1 MPCTAAGPNERG
13 CMKNVIR
20 KALARG
26 LSLPNIIS
34 YCCIKGS
41 AALSGW
47 WGLARLR
54 CKAALFGV
62 QVGEGVRC
70 AGPLILARWPGSVI
84 SIGKNCSFI
93 STAQRATAATVF
105 APVRLR
111 THGPDAKIILEA
123 GVELSGC
130 SISAR
135 SQTIRLGKHCLLAPN
150 CCIVDSDFH
159 AHWPPERRHLD
170 PGYEHDAP
178 VTLGDYVWIGLGV
191 TILKGVTI
199 GEGAMIAAGSVVTRD
214 IPARTLAAG
223 VPAKVVKKLP

>member
-1 MPCTAAGPNERG
+1 
-13 CMKNVIR
+13 MKNFIS

-47 WGLARLR
+47 WGLVRLR

-62 QVGEGVRC
+62 QLGAGVRC
-70 AGPLILARWPGSVI
+70 AGPIILARWPGSVI
-84 SIGKNCSFI
+84 SIGKGCSLI
-93 STAQRATAATVF
+93 STSQRATAATVF

-111 THGPDAKIILEA
+111 THGPDAKIILEEGA
-123 GVELSGC
+123 ELSGC
-130 SISAR
+130 AITAR
-135 SQTIRLGKHCLLAPN
+135 SQTIRIGKHALLAPN

-178 VTLGDYVWIGLGV
+178 VTIGDYAWIGLGV

-199 GEGAMIAAGSVVTRD
+199 GEGAMIAAQSVVTRD
-214 IPARTLAAG
+214 IPPRTLAAG
-223 VPAKVVKKLP
+223 VPAKVIKNLP